1 MHESTKVRNIIKSKV
16 GEILKQ
22 KTKKQTTK
30 F

>member
-16 GEILKQ
+16 GEILKK